1 MNGRTNSSGTTINDL
16 EIPLDPPNNLYL
28 GPGNGIVELT
38 WEDPKDKYATPEG
51 EAMEDTDQLVSVWA
65 YTRIVRKV
73 GSAPTGP
80 NDGTIVLESAVRD
93 QYKETPFTDSGL
105 TNGLNYYY
113 GAYAYNTDG
122 VPSEGNIKFVMVGYY
137 AELNLNTWDQIAKAS
152 ADGMASSIWSVGD
165 TKIIHL
171 EGTFSGNGPGITIS
185 VNMDCNVFITDFN
198 HNPTRE
204 ISGISFQGF
213 KTLDG
218 KDFAFYPENGSL
230 VAHPNNFSTGNRN
243 NISTFPQSY
252 IDTSIRYNGLGGAG
266 ELDPIN
272 PENGTV
278 MACLPSEL
286 RQHLKKMK
294 KCDINRSGSPVEFE
308 DWLTLYSEW
317 EYAGKTNTNYCD
329 YRTTGEENYQTQYK
343 YYANGNSPIKYKNLS
358 TSYTDYATRTII
370 SWTSQTNHYIG
381 FVNIEYNIYESNGPY
396 PRTDPSSTPVAPGFV
411 I

>member
-16 EIPLDPPNNLYL
+16 EIPLDPPSNLYL

-122 VPSEGNIKFVMVGYY
+122 VPSEGNIQFVMVGYY

-165 TKIIHL
+165 TKTIHF
-171 EGTFSGNGPGITIS
+171 EGELGRPNGSGNPDQFNI
-185 VNMDCNVFITDFN
+185 DLNVFITDFN
-198 HNPTRE
+198 HNPSRE

-218 KDFAFYPENGSL
+218 KDIALVLPSHYNSPQNTDCNFCHGTIDRPCLEWGNSYIRRYSLGSSDDPLSPEPLTVMNCLPLDLRQNLKLMRVYQCGNGS
-230 VAHPNNFSTGNRN
+230 STGIKN
-243 NISTFPQSY
+243 
-252 IDTSIRYNGLGGAG
+252 TSDYLI
-266 ELDPIN
+266 
-272 PENGTV
+272 
-278 MACLPSEL
+278 
-286 RQHLKKMK
+286 
-294 KCDINRSGSPVEFE
+294 
-308 DWLTLYSEW
+308 LYSEF
-317 EYAGKTNTNYCD
+317 EYAGSITMGMST
-329 YRTTGEENYQTQYK
+329 EANYQTQYA
-343 YYANGNSPIKYKNLS
+343 YYANGNSPIKYRHDNNVAS
-358 TSYTDYATRTII
+358 WHWTRSGDNSNPIASNNT
-370 SWTSQTNHYIG
+370 G
-381 FVNIEYNIYESNGPY
+381 DFVVIRSDYESSGMQGSDGRY
-396 PRTDPSSTPVAPGFV
+396 SYGLAPGFV

>member
-16 EIPLDPPNNLYL
+16 EIPLDPPSNLYL

-51 EAMEDTDQLVSVWA
+51 EAMEDTDQLVSTWA
-65 YTRIVRKV
+65 YTRIVRKI

-93 QYKETPFTDSGL
+93 QYKETPFIDSGL

-165 TKIIHL
+165 TKTIHL
-171 EGTFSGNGPGITIS
+171 EGEFGTENSTAFNHGT

-218 KDFAFYPENGSL
+218 KDIALVCNFPYGSYGN
-230 VAHPNNFSTGNRN
+230 VQHGTNNFNHGTIDRACTRWST
-243 NISTFPQSY
+243 SH
-252 IDTSIRYNGLGGAG
+252 IREFSLGGVNTMDPLNPD
-266 ELDPIN
+266 EL
-272 PENGTV
+272 TV
-278 MACLPSEL
+278 MNCLPADL
-286 RQHLKKMK
+286 RKYLKLIKIWQ
-294 KCDINRSGSPVEFE
+294 CGNDGFTNIESTQ
-308 DWLTLYSEW
+308 DWLILYSEF
-317 EYAGKTNTNYCD
+317 EY
-329 YRTTGEENYQTQYK
+329 TGSIKQGHQTESQYQTQYT
-343 YYANGNSPIKYKNLS
+343 YYANGNSVIKARHDNSNTMIIHWTRSGASNSGDFVIIKPE
-358 TSYTDYATRTII
+358 YATVGTQI
-370 SWTSQTNHYIG
+370 SDGRYSYG
-381 FVNIEYNIYESNGPY
+381 L
-396 PRTDPSSTPVAPGFV
+396 APGFV

>member
-51 EAMEDTDQLVSVWA
+51 EAMEDTDQLVSTWA

-73 GSAPTGP
+73 GLAPTGP

-165 TKIIHL
+165 TKTIHM
-171 EGTFSGNGPGITIS
+171 EGTFIGNGPGITVS

-218 KDFAFYPENGSL
+218 KDFALYPENGSSVVL
-230 VAHPNNFSTGNRN
+230 PGYFSHGIYNNYSREASVWSESTM
-243 NISTFPQSY
+243 
-252 IDTSIRYNGLGGAG
+252 RYTALGGAG
-266 ELDPIN
+266 DLNPLNPNSNTIMNILPLD
-272 PENGTV
+272 
-278 MACLPSEL
+278 L
-286 RQHLKKMK
+286 RQQLKKMSVYSWHFGGFEEK
-294 KCDINRSGSPVEFE
+294 TE
-308 DWLTLYSEW
+308 DWLILYSEY
-317 EYAGKTNTNYCD
+317 EYSGSNNYSD
-329 YRTTGEENYQTQYK
+329 YISEGDYQTQYQ
-343 YYANGNSPIKYKNLS
+343 YYANGNSPIKYKNQ
-358 TSYTDYATRTII
+358 TTTAANHWTRTYVHGG
-370 SWTSQTNHYIG
+370 WMK
-381 FVNIEYNIYESNGPY
+381 IEYYNYNEYGAQLRDGTEGGPI
-396 PRTDPSSTPVAPGFV
+396 APGFV